1 MGLSFR
7 QIAAVIKQ
15 HASKYLELS
24 GLNNHMVGQ
33 FVRVLVGIN
42 LQQMKLILSNPT
54 VWSFA
59 LTCDGLTHNVIPSF
73 EVRIQNRVNGNLYNL
88 HLVVVPFFDRHTV
101 YNTVNL
107 IKTLLDNMC
116 KSWRDKVMT
125 ITTDGKRKNT
135 GCRNGVVA
143 RLDRMATHKLMRNG
157 KRRVLQDRLRLF
169 RALAA
174 AEESY
179 LGDADPVPE

>member
-1 MGLSFR
+1 
-7 QIAAVIKQ
+7 
-15 HASKYLELS
+15 
-24 GLNNHMVGQ
+24 MVGQ

-107 IKTLLDNMC
+107 IKTLLDDVC
-116 KSWRDKVMT
+116 ELCQEKVIA
-125 ITTDGKRKNT
+125 ITTDGEMTNT
-135 GCRNGVVA
+135 GWRHNI
-143 RLDRMATHKLMRNG
+143 DRRPTMH
-157 KRRVLQDRLRLF
+157 
-169 RALAA
+169 
-174 AEESY
+174 
-179 LGDADPVPE
+179 